1 MIEYTIDNA
10 IERCKDRANI
20 SALHHMMRT
29 SQEWELTAGW
39 LERLRDA
46 SSTIQVAEL
55 GNDDRGERRDK
66 LTKLVDLSYEYGQR
80 HDRSAKED
88 LIRSILSG
96 GCDR

>member
-1 MIEYTIDNA
+1 MIEYTIDDA

-29 SQEWELTAGW
+29 SQEWELTAVW

-55 GNDDRGERRDK
+55 DPEDRGERREK
-66 LTKLVDLSYEYGQR
+66 LNKLVDLSYEYGQR

-96 GCDR
+96 GCD

>member
-96 GCDR
+96 GCD

>member
-1 MIEYTIDNA
+1 MIEYTIDDA

-29 SQEWELTAGW
+29 SQEWELTAVW

-96 GCDR
+96 GYD

>member
-1 MIEYTIDNA
+1 MIEYTIDDA
-10 IERCKDRANI
+10 IAKCKDRANI

-39 LERLRDA
+39 LERLRDEFL
-46 SSTIQVAEL
+46 TIQVAEL
-55 GNDDRGERRDK
+55 GNDDRGERREK

-96 GCDR
+96 GYD

>member
-1 MIEYTIDNA
+1 MIEYTIDDA
-10 IERCKDRANI
+10 ISKCRDRANI
-20 SALHHMMRT
+20 SALHHMMHA
-29 SQEWELTAGW
+29 SQEWEQTAVW

-55 GNDDRGERRDK
+55 GPEDRGERREK

-96 GCDR
+96 GYD

>member
-1 MIEYTIDNA
+1 MIEYTIDDA

-29 SQEWELTAGW
+29 SQEWELTAVW

-55 GNDDRGERRDK
+55 GPEDRGERREK

-96 GCDR
+96 GCD

>member
-1 MIEYTIDNA
+1 MIEYTIDDA

-29 SQEWELTAGW
+29 SQEWELTAVW

-55 GNDDRGERRDK
+55 DPEDRGERREK
-66 LTKLVDLSYEYGQR
+66 LNKLVDLSYEYGQR

-96 GCDR
+96 GYD

>member
-1 MIEYTIDNA
+1 MIEYTIDDA

-29 SQEWELTAGW
+29 SQEWELTAVW

-55 GNDDRGERRDK
+55 GPEDRGERREK

-80 HDRSAKED
+80 HARSAKED

-96 GCDR
+96 GCD

>member
-1 MIEYTIDNA
+1 MVEYTIDDA

-29 SQEWELTAGW
+29 SQEWELTAVW

-55 GNDDRGERRDK
+55 GPEDRGERREK

-80 HDRSAKED
+80 HDRAAKED

-96 GCDR
+96 GCD